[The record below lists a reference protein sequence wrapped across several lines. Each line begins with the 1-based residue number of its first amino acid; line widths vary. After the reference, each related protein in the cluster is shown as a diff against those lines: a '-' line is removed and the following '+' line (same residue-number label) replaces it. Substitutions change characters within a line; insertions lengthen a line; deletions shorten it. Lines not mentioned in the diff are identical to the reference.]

1 MRYRALAF
9 ARPFCE
15 HQTFRDCVAGSNI
28 SMENSRWLIGCA
40 LFVASIGAAAAT
52 FGESQDMESPAHS
65 SISGNSVRDSATAGD
80 ALSVSSD
87 RRNGASEAAPE
98 APSAEDRASGLPNAP
113 THPPRTHV
121 GWQSLLPGSI
131 Q

>member
-1 MRYRALAF
+1 
-9 ARPFCE
+9 
-15 HQTFRDCVAGSNI
+15 
-28 SMENSRWLIGCA
+28 MENTRWLIGCV
-40 LFVASIGAAAAT
+40 LCIASIGAAAAT
-52 FGESQDMESPAHS
+52 FGESQDMESAAHS
-65 SISGNSVRDSATAGD
+65 SMSGNSVRDSGTASD

-87 RRNGASEAAPE
+87 RRRSGTETAPE
-98 APSAEDRASGLPNAP
+98 ASSAEDRASGFPNAP